1 MRDEHVMHR
10 RGDVA
15 ETVVER
21 ADAIRAVALE
31 RHPELDDVGAARTLE
46 AAHSLIPH
54 SLTVA
59 AVKEVRCALRERRLE
74 HSLVSDEQQ
83 SRRQGKKHHLVRIPG
98 DRPRVLDAAQTTAV
112 PLAQERGAAMR
123 GVHMEP
129 DPVRVAE
136 CADRLQ
142 IVERACRRGPRGS
155 DDGHHRSAVI
165 IETIEH
171 LGECAG
177 VHGPVAR
184 RHHDDVA
191 HADPQLAHGARHGVM
206 RVHPTDHDG
215 RIRAHTIRPHIG
227 NRRRARGQQSGEGC
241 LGAATRE
248 RPSSASLIANEIAHP
263 SDDAVL
269 EHRVIRWMCD
279 LVGYPAGA
287 GGTLTSGGT
296 EATFTAL
303 LAARAAAI
311 PDVWTNGVGANPPVV
326 ICGVHTHYAVSR
338 AVGELGIGMR
348 NVIVV
353 PTRDWAMNTDA
364 LAEVLDRLDD
374 DGRPV
379 MAVVATAGTTATGSF
394 DDLQTI
400 GALCDAHGVWLHV
413 DAAHGGSALLSQRH
427 RSRLR
432 GIEHARS
439 IAWDPHKIMLLPLA
453 AGLLLVRDE
462 RVLESAFSQ
471 RAPYLFHGGDGER
484 VWDQGVR
491 SFQCSRRADVI
502 KLWVALQRYGANGL
516 GALYDRLCDVATAM
530 HDMLVAHPSFAVLHV
545 PTSNILCFRYVGD
558 GSLDDEALDV
568 VNRELRERYNR
579 SGAGWITATELDG
592 RRVLRV
598 TIMNPRTSEHHVREI
613 VEGLAREA
621 ASM

>member
-1 MRDEHVMHR
+1 MSAESAARFTDLVVEHLASTRAGDGPVSTSLSSEQIAARFDEPLPLEGASLESVVGRLRDEVLADCNRLTHPRAVGHQVSAPLPAAIWTESII
-10 RGDVA
+10 GALNQSVAVA
-15 ETVVER
+15 EMS
-21 ADAIRAVALE
+21 
-31 RHPELDDVGAARTLE
+31 P
-46 AAHSLIPH
+46 
-54 SLTVA
+54 
-59 AVKEVRCALRERRLE
+59 
-74 HSLVSDEQQ
+74 
-83 SRRQGKKHHLVRIPG
+83 
-98 DRPRVLDAAQTTAV
+98 TA
-112 PLAQERGAAMR
+112 
-123 GVHMEP
+123 
-129 DPVRVAE
+129 
-136 CADRLQ
+136 
-142 IVERACRRGPRGS
+142 
-155 DDGHHRSAVI
+155 
-165 IETIEH
+165 T
-171 LGECAG
+171 
-177 VHGPVAR
+177 
-184 RHHDDVA
+184 
-191 HADPQLAHGARHGVM
+191 
-206 RVHPTDHDG
+206 
-215 RIRAHTIRPHIG
+215 
-227 NRRRARGQQSGEGC
+227 
-241 LGAATRE
+241 
-248 RPSSASLIANEIAHP
+248 
-263 SDDAVL
+263 VL

-279 LVGYPAGA
+279 LVGYPADA

-439 IAWDPHKIMLLPLA
+439 IAWDPHKMMLLPLA

-502 KLWVALQRYGANGL
+502 KLWVALQRYGANGI
-516 GALYDRLCDVATAM
+516 GALYDRLCDVTMAM

>member
-1 MRDEHVMHR
+1 MIKNLLADLEADMSAESAARFTDLVVEHLASTRAGDGPVSTSLSSEQIAARFDEPLPLEGASLESVVGRLRDEVLADCNRLTHPRAVGHQVSAPLPAAIWTESII
-10 RGDVA
+10 GALNQSVAVA
-15 ETVVER
+15 EMS
-21 ADAIRAVALE
+21 
-31 RHPELDDVGAARTLE
+31 P
-46 AAHSLIPH
+46 
-54 SLTVA
+54 
-59 AVKEVRCALRERRLE
+59 
-74 HSLVSDEQQ
+74 
-83 SRRQGKKHHLVRIPG
+83 
-98 DRPRVLDAAQTTAV
+98 TA
-112 PLAQERGAAMR
+112 
-123 GVHMEP
+123 
-129 DPVRVAE
+129 
-136 CADRLQ
+136 
-142 IVERACRRGPRGS
+142 
-155 DDGHHRSAVI
+155 
-165 IETIEH
+165 T
-171 LGECAG
+171 
-177 VHGPVAR
+177 
-184 RHHDDVA
+184 
-191 HADPQLAHGARHGVM
+191 
-206 RVHPTDHDG
+206 
-215 RIRAHTIRPHIG
+215 
-227 NRRRARGQQSGEGC
+227 
-241 LGAATRE
+241 
-248 RPSSASLIANEIAHP
+248 
-263 SDDAVL
+263 VL

-279 LVGYPAGA
+279 LVGYQAGA

-439 IAWDPHKIMLLPLA
+439 IAWDPHKMMLLPLA

-502 KLWVALQRYGANGL
+502 KLWVALQRYGANGI
-516 GALYDRLCDVATAM
+516 GALYDRLCDVTMAM

>member
-1 MRDEHVMHR
+1 MSAESAARFTDLVVEHLASTRAGDGPVSTSLSSEQIAARFDEPLPLEGASLESVVGRLRDEVLADCNRLTHPRAVGHQVSAPLPAAIWTESII
-10 RGDVA
+10 GALNQSVAVA
-15 ETVVER
+15 EMS
-21 ADAIRAVALE
+21 
-31 RHPELDDVGAARTLE
+31 P
-46 AAHSLIPH
+46 
-54 SLTVA
+54 
-59 AVKEVRCALRERRLE
+59 
-74 HSLVSDEQQ
+74 
-83 SRRQGKKHHLVRIPG
+83 
-98 DRPRVLDAAQTTAV
+98 TA
-112 PLAQERGAAMR
+112 
-123 GVHMEP
+123 
-129 DPVRVAE
+129 
-136 CADRLQ
+136 
-142 IVERACRRGPRGS
+142 
-155 DDGHHRSAVI
+155 
-165 IETIEH
+165 T
-171 LGECAG
+171 
-177 VHGPVAR
+177 
-184 RHHDDVA
+184 
-191 HADPQLAHGARHGVM
+191 
-206 RVHPTDHDG
+206 
-215 RIRAHTIRPHIG
+215 
-227 NRRRARGQQSGEGC
+227 
-241 LGAATRE
+241 
-248 RPSSASLIANEIAHP
+248 
-263 SDDAVL
+263 VL

-279 LVGYPAGA
+279 LVGYQAGA

-439 IAWDPHKIMLLPLA
+439 IAWDPHKMMLLPLA

-502 KLWVALQRYGANGL
+502 KLWVALQRYGANGI

-545 PTSNILCFRYVGD
+545 PTSHILCFRYVGD